1 MKLHELNAYAMGAIA
16 GYTTGTEENPYDPET
31 RPVDHRLYR
40 YGYDFGVALYCQG
53 EEEGESA

>member
-1 MKLHELNAYAMGAIA
+1 MKLHELNAY
-16 GYTTGTEENPYDPET
+16 DPET
-31 RPVDHRLYR
+31 RPVEHRLYR